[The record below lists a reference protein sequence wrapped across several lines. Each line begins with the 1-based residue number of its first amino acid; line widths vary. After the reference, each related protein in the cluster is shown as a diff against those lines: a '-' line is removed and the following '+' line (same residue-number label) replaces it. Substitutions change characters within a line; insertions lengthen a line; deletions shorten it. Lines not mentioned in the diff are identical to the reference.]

1 MSSRLGNLTYGTEQ
15 NAGFLRARFTTQ
27 DRNYSE
33 KTAEEIDQE
42 VRRIA
47 DELYG
52 RAKSVL
58 TTRRSE
64 LERIAQE
71 LIQKETLDNQQL
83 SRLLDSSPEQK
94 AA

>member
-1 MSSRLGNLTYGTEQ
+1 
-15 NAGFLRARFTTQ
+15 
-27 DRNYSE
+27 
-33 KTAEEIDQE
+33 
-42 VRRIA
+42 
-47 DELYG
+47 LYG